1 MPSINI
7 RNFAIIA
14 HVDHGKSTLSDRLM
28 EFTGTVEK
36 RQMQEQI
43 LDSNPIERER
53 GVTIKLAPVTMEWK
67 NKTVDD
73 RRLNIVVEDRKS
85 KMENHL
91 PSILYPQPPSSIFNH
106 LSSHFI
112 LNLIDTPGHVD
123 FAYEVDRSLAACEGA
138 ILLIDATQGIQ
149 AQTLA
154 HAQRALNQNL
164 YLIPVINK
172 IDLSNANVPESL
184 IELNNAF
191 GFKEEEISLISAK
204 TGQGVENLIQRIITE
219 LPPPKGNHDFPLRG
233 LIFNSTYDQHLGVI
247 AFVRIVDGT
256 LETSEK
262 LSLLA
267 SGQNFLP
274 KEIGIFTPNRM
285 PTDRLET
292 GQVGY
297 IATGLKDIRRVKAG
311 DTVTDVNRKSL
322 IANRDIQPL
331 PGYQEPKPSL
341 YADLYP
347 DEGED
352 FKRFV
357 EGFEKLKLSDA
368 SLSSRQIFSQVLGPG
383 LQCGFLGLFHLEI
396 TRERLEKEFGLPTI
410 MTLPTVEYS
419 AQTSDGQTLTIKNA
433 NDFPDPS
440 RIIQVQEPMTKTLI
454 FTPQEYLGPLMQIA
468 ESRRGKYLNT
478 NFVGNRTQL
487 TYIIPLAELVNGMF
501 DEVKSA
507 SRGFATM
514 DYDIIGQEPVE
525 AVKLTILLNHEPAES
540 LSRIIVKS
548 KARAIGKQMVEKLKE
563 LMPSQQFAVPIQ
575 AAIGAE
581 IIARETKP
589 ALRKDVTAKL
599 YGGDQTRKDKLL
611 KKQKKGKKRLSKFGK
626 VRLESSIV
634 TSLFIS

>member
-1 MPSINI
+1 MNQI

-14 HVDHGKSTLSDRLM
+14 HVDHGKSTLSDRLL

-53 GVTIKLAPVTMEWK
+53 GVTISLAPVTMEYRAKEQRLK
-67 NKTVDD
+67 NKGQTNSSYS
-73 RRLNIVVEDRKS
+73 LI
-85 KMENHL
+85 
-91 PSILYPQPPSSIFNH
+91 PYPLT
-106 LSSHFI
+106 LSPADSEAYQ

-154 HAQRALNQNL
+154 HAQRALAQNL

-172 IDLSNANVPESL
+172 IDLANANVPEVL
-184 IELNNAF
+184 TELNNAF
-191 GFKEEEISLISAK
+191 GFKENEVSLISAK
-204 TGQGVENLIQRIITE
+204 TGQGIESLIQRIITE
-219 LPPPKGNHDFPLRG
+219 FPAPKGNHDFPLRG
-233 LIFNSTYDQHLGVI
+233 LIFNSIYDQHLGVI
-247 AFVRIVDGT
+247 AFVRIVDGKLT
-256 LETSEK
+256 AGEK
-262 LSLLA
+262 LSLMA
-267 SGQNFLP
+267 SRQNFLP
-274 KEIGIFTPNRM
+274 KEIGIFIPGRTQVE
-285 PTDRLET
+285 RLET

-297 IATGLKDIRRVKAG
+297 IATGLKDIRQVKAG
-311 DTVTDVNRKSL
+311 DTVTSIQNSVFSIQNL
-322 IANRDIQPL
+322 IPL

-419 AQTSDGQTLTIKNA
+419 AKTTDGQTLIIKNA

-440 RIIQVQEPMTKTLI
+440 RIIQVREPMTKTLI
-454 FTPQEYLGPLMQIA
+454 FAPQEYLGPLMQIA
-468 ESRRGKYLNT
+468 EGRRGKYLNT
-478 NFVGNRTQL
+478 GFVGNRAQL
-487 TYIIPLAELVNGMF
+487 TYIIPLAELVSGMF

-514 DYDIIGQEPVE
+514 DYDIIGLEPVE

-548 KARAIGKQMVEKLKE
+548 KAIQIGKQMVEKLKE
-563 LMPSQQFAVPIQ
+563 LIPSQQFAIPIQ

-589 ALRKDVTAKL
+589 SLRKDVTAKL

-611 KKQKKGKKRLSKFGK
+611 KKQKKGKKRLAQFGK

-634 TSLFIS
+634 TRLFIS

>member
-1 MPSINI
+1 
-7 RNFAIIA
+7 
-14 HVDHGKSTLSDRLM
+14 M

-53 GVTIKLAPVTMEWK
+53 GVTISLAPVTMIYRAK
-67 NKTVDD
+67 GQ
-73 RRLNIVVEDRKS
+73 RLKAKGQTN
-85 KMENHL
+85 
-91 PSILYPQPPSSIFNH
+91 
-106 LSSHFI
+106 SSHSLSPYPLALSPADNEVCQ

-138 ILLIDATQGIQ
+138 ILIIDATQGIQ

-154 HAQRALNQNL
+154 HAQRALSQNL

-172 IDLSNANVPESL
+172 IDLANANVPEVL
-184 IELNNAF
+184 TELNNAF
-191 GFKEEEISLISAK
+191 GFKESEVSLISAK
-204 TGQGVENLIQRIITE
+204 TGQGIEELINRVTAE
-219 LPPPKGNHDFPLRG
+219 LPAPKGNRDLPLRG
-233 LIFNSTYDQHLGVI
+233 LIFNSVYDQHLGVV
-247 AFVRIVDGT
+247 AFVRVVDGI
-256 LETSEK
+256 LESARK

-267 SGQNFLP
+267 SRQNFLP
-274 KEIGIFTPNRM
+274 KEIGIFTPKRTL
-285 PTDRLET
+285 TDKLET

-297 IATGLKDIRRVKAG
+297 IATGLKDIRQVKAG
-311 DTVTDVNRKSL
+311 DTVTDANRKSL
-322 IANRDIQPL
+322 IANRAIQPL

-347 DEGED
+347 DEGCD
-352 FKRFV
+352 FKRFL

-410 MTLPTVEYS
+410 MTLPTVEYC
-419 AQTSDGQTLTIKNA
+419 AKTTDGQTLIIKNA

-440 RIIQVQEPMTKTLI
+440 RILEVREPMTKTLI
-454 FTPQEYLGPLMQIA
+454 FTPQEYLGALMQIA
-468 ESRRGKYLNT
+468 ENRRGKYLNT
-478 NFVGNRTQL
+478 NFVGNRAQL
-487 TYIIPLAELVNGMF
+487 TYIIPLAELVSGMF

-514 DYDIIGQEPVE
+514 DYDITGLEPVE

-548 KARAIGKQMVEKLKE
+548 KATQIGKQMVEKLKE

-589 ALRKDVTAKL
+589 AMRKDVTAKL

-611 KKQKKGKKRLSKFGK
+611 KKQKKGKKRMAQFGK
-626 VRLESSIV
+626 VRLESNIV
-634 TSLFIS
+634 TRLFIS

>member
-1 MPSINI
+1 MQNI

-28 EFTGTVEK
+28 EFTGTIEK

-53 GVTIKLAPVTMEWK
+53 GVTISLAPVRMEITGYFEDGNWML
-67 NKTVDD
+67 D
-73 RRLNIVVEDRKS
+73 LEDRNFDTLNDQIIKTS
-85 KMENHL
+85 KTQNPISNL
-91 PSILYPQPPSSIFNH
+91 QLQK
-106 LSSHFI
+106 FI
-112 LNLIDTPGHVD
+112 LNLIDTPSHVD
-123 FAYEVDRSLAACEGA
+123 FAYEVDRSLAACDGA

-154 HAQRALNQNL
+154 HAQRALAQNL
-164 YLIPVINK
+164 YLIPLINK
-172 IDLSNANVPESL
+172 IDLSHANVPEVL
-184 IELNNAF
+184 TELNNAF
-191 GFKEEEISLISAK
+191 GFKENEVSLISAK

-219 LPPPKGNHDFPLRG
+219 LPAPKGNQNLPLRG

-247 AFVRIVDGT
+247 AFVRIVDGK
-256 LETSEK
+256 LAAGEK
-262 LSLLA
+262 LSLMA
-267 SGQNFLP
+267 SRQNFLP
-274 KEIGIFTPNRM
+274 KEIGIFTPNRTQ
-285 PTDRLET
+285 TDKLET

-297 IATGLKDIRRVKAG
+297 IATGLKDIRQVKAG
-311 DTVTDVNRKSL
+311 DTIAAIQNSVFRIQNL
-322 IANRDIQPL
+322 IPL

-419 AQTSDGQTLTIKNA
+419 AQTTDGQTLTIKNA

-440 RIIQVQEPMTKTLI
+440 RIVQVKEPMTKTMI
-454 FTPQEYLGPLMQIA
+454 FTPQEYLGSLMQIA

-478 NFVGNRTQL
+478 GFVGNRAQL
-487 TYIIPLAELVNGMF
+487 TYIIPLAELISGMF
-501 DEVKSA
+501 DEIKSA

-514 DYDIIGQEPVE
+514 DYDIIGLEPVE
-525 AVKLTILLNHEPAES
+525 AIKLTILLNHEPAES

-548 KARAIGKQMVEKLKE
+548 KAIQIGKQ
-563 LMPSQQFAVPIQ
+563 ID
-575 AAIGAE
+575 
-581 IIARETKP
+581 
-589 ALRKDVTAKL
+589 RKSV
-599 YGGDQTRKDKLL
+599 
-611 KKQKKGKKRLSKFGK
+611 
-626 VRLESSIV
+626 V
-634 TSLFIS
+634 

>member
-1 MPSINI
+1 VTSTNI

-36 RQMQEQI
+36 RLMQEQI

-53 GVTIKLAPVTMEWK
+53 GVTISLAPVTMKYQITNDELRMT
-67 NKTVDD
+67 NE
-73 RRLNIVVEDRKS
+73 NIHS
-85 KMENHL
+85 T
-91 PSILYPQPPSSIFNH
+91 FNIQH
-106 LSSHFI
+106 STFL

-154 HAQRALNQNL
+154 HAQRALSQNL

-172 IDLSNANVPESL
+172 IDLTNANVPEVL
-184 IELNNAF
+184 TELNNAF
-191 GFKEEEISLISAK
+191 GFKENEVSLISAK
-204 TGQGVENLIQRIITE
+204 TGLGVEDLVQRVITE
-219 LPPPKGNHDFPLRG
+219 LPAPKGNRDLPLRG

-256 LETSEK
+256 LAVGEK
-262 LSLLA
+262 LSLMA
-267 SGQNFLP
+267 SRQNFLP
-274 KEIGIFTPNRM
+274 KEIGIFTPKR
-285 PTDRLET
+285 TLTSKLET

-297 IATGLKDIRRVKAG
+297 IATGLKDIRQVKAG

-322 IANRDIQPL
+322 IVNRDIQPL
-331 PGYQEPKPSL
+331 PGYREPKPSL

-352 FKRFV
+352 FKRFL
-357 EGFEKLKLSDA
+357 EGFDKLKLSDA

-396 TRERLEKEFGLPTI
+396 TRERLEKEFGLSTI

-419 AQTSDGQTLTIKNA
+419 VQTTDGQTLIIKNA

-440 RIIQVQEPMTKTLI
+440 RIVEVREPMTKTLI

-468 ESRRGKYLNT
+468 ENRRGKYLNT
-478 NFVGNRTQL
+478 NFVGNRAQL
-487 TYIIPLAELVNGMF
+487 TYIIPLAELISGMF
-501 DEVKSA
+501 DEIKSA

-514 DYDIIGQEPVE
+514 DYDITGLEPVE
-525 AVKLTILLNHEPAES
+525 AIKLTILLNHEPAES

-548 KARAIGKQMVEKLKE
+548 KAIQIGKQMVEKLKE

-611 KKQKKGKKRLSKFGK
+611 KKQKKGKKRLAQFGK

-634 TSLFIS
+634 TSLFVS

>member
-1 MPSINI
+1 MTQI

-28 EFTGTVEK
+28 ELTGTVEK

-53 GVTIKLAPVTMEWK
+53 GVTISLAPVTMDYQLQA
-67 NKTVDD
+67 T
-73 RRLNIVVEDRKS
+73 S
-85 KMENHL
+85 
-91 PSILYPQPPSSIFNH
+91 YQ
-106 LSSHFI
+106 

-154 HAQRALNQNL
+154 HAQRALSQNL

-172 IDLSNANVPESL
+172 IDLTNANVPEVL
-184 IELNNAF
+184 TELNNAF
-191 GFKEEEISLISAK
+191 GFKEEEVSLISAK
-204 TGQGVENLIQRIITE
+204 TGQGVENLISRIVAE
-219 LPPPKGNHDFPLRG
+219 LPAPKGNQNLPLRG
-233 LIFNSTYDQHLGVI
+233 LIFNSIYDQHLGVVV
-247 AFVRIVDGT
+247 FVRVVDGV
-256 LETSEK
+256 LETSKK
-262 LSLLA
+262 LSLMA
-267 SGQNFLP
+267 SRQNFLP
-274 KEIGIFTPNRM
+274 KEIGIFTPKRTI
-285 PTDRLET
+285 TDKLET

-297 IATGLKDIRRVKAG
+297 IATGLKDIRQAKAG
-311 DTVTDVNRKSL
+311 DTVTVFPVSNSL
-322 IANRDIQPL
+322 VAL

-352 FKRFV
+352 FKRFL

-368 SLSSRQIFSQVLGPG
+368 SLSARQIFSQVLGPG

-396 TRERLEKEFGLPTI
+396 TRERLEKEFGLSTV

-419 AQTSDGQTLTIKNA
+419 AKTTDGQTLIIKNA

-440 RIIQVQEPMTKTLI
+440 RIIEVREPMAKTLI
-454 FTPQEYLGPLMQIA
+454 FAPQEYLGPLMQIA
-468 ESRRGKYLNT
+468 ENRRGKYLNT
-478 NFVGNRTQL
+478 NFVGNRAQL
-487 TYIIPLAELVNGMF
+487 TYIIPLAELVSGMF

-514 DYDIIGQEPVE
+514 DYDITGLEPVE

-548 KARAIGKQMVEKLKE
+548 KATQIGKQMVEKLKE

-575 AAIGAE
+575 AAVGAE

-589 ALRKDVTAKL
+589 ALRKDVIAKL

-611 KKQKKGKKRLSKFGK
+611 KKQKKGKKRLAQFGK
-626 VRLESSIV
+626 VHLESSIV
-634 TSLFIS
+634 TRLFIS

>member
-1 MPSINI
+1 MTSINI

-36 RQMQEQI
+36 RQMREQI

-53 GVTIKLAPVTMEWK
+53 GVTISLAPVTMKWK
-67 NKTVDD
+67 NKTIED

-85 KMENHL
+85 KIENRL
-91 PSILYPQPPSSIFNH
+91 PSILHPQPPSSTFNH
-106 LSSHFI
+106 LSSYFI

-154 HAQRALNQNL
+154 HAQRALAQKL

-172 IDLSNANVPESL
+172 IDLSNANVPEVL
-184 IELNNAF
+184 TELNNAF
-191 GFKEEEISLISAK
+191 GFKENEVSLISAK

-219 LPPPKGNHDFPLRG
+219 LPAPKGNQNLPLRG

-247 AFVRIVDGT
+247 AFVRIVDGE
-256 LETSEK
+256 LAASEK
-262 LSLLA
+262 LSLMA
-267 SGQNFLP
+267 FRQNFLP
-274 KEIGIFTPNRM
+274 KEIGIFTPKR
-285 PTDRLET
+285 TQIDRLET

-297 IATGLKDIRRVKAG
+297 IATGLKDIRKVKAG
-311 DTVTDVNRKSL
+311 DTITVFPILNSL
-322 IANRDIQPL
+322 VPL
-331 PGYQEPKPSL
+331 SGYREPKPSL

-352 FKRFV
+352 FKRFL

-419 AQTSDGQTLTIKNA
+419 AQTTDGQTLTIKNA

-440 RIIQVQEPMTKTLI
+440 RIVQVKEPMTKTMI
-454 FTPQEYLGPLMQIA
+454 FTPQEYLGSLMQIA

-478 NFVGNRTQL
+478 NFVGNRAQL
-487 TYIIPLAELVNGMF
+487 TYIIPLAELVSGMF

-514 DYDIIGQEPVE
+514 DYDIIGLEPVE

-548 KARAIGKQMVEKLKE
+548 KTTQIGKQMVEKLKE

-611 KKQKKGKKRLSKFGK
+611 KKQKKGKKRLAQFGR
-626 VRLESSIV
+626 VRLPSEILSHLL
-634 TSLFIS
+634 TG

>member
-1 MPSINI
+1 MSAANI

-53 GVTIKLAPVTMEWK
+53 GVTISLAPVTMEWK
-67 NKTVDD
+67 NKTIED

-85 KMENHL
+85 KIENRL
-91 PSILYPQPPSSIFNH
+91 PSILHPQPPSSIINH

-172 IDLSNANVPESL
+172 IDLSNANVPEVL
-184 IELNNAF
+184 TELNNAF
-191 GFKEEEISLISAK
+191 GFREAEISLISAK
-204 TGQGVENLIQRIITE
+204 TGQGVENLIRRIITE
-219 LPPPKGNHDFPLRG
+219 LPAPKGNQDLPLRG
-233 LIFNSTYDQHLGVI
+233 LIFNSTYDQHLGVV
-247 AFVRIVDGT
+247 AFVRIVDGVLT
-256 LETSEK
+256 TSEK
-262 LSLLA
+262 LSLMA
-267 SGQNFLP
+267 SRQNFLP
-274 KEIGIFTPNRM
+274 KEIGIFTPKRTL
-285 PTDRLET
+285 TDKLET

-297 IATGLKDIRRVKAG
+297 IATGLKDIHQVKAG
-311 DTVTDVNRKSL
+311 DTVAVFPVPNSL
-322 IANRDIQPL
+322 ISL

-352 FKRFV
+352 FKRFL

-368 SLSSRQIFSQVLGPG
+368 SLSERQIFSQVLGPG

-396 TRERLEKEFGLPTI
+396 TRERLEKEFRLPTI

-419 AQTSDGQTLTIKNA
+419 AKTTDGKTVIIKNA

-440 RIIQVQEPMTKTLI
+440 RIIQVKEPMTKTMI
-454 FTPQEYLGPLMQIA
+454 FTPQEYLGPLMQIS

-478 NFVGNRTQL
+478 NFVGNRAQL
-487 TYIIPLAELVNGMF
+487 TYVIPLAELVSGMF

-514 DYDIIGQEPVE
+514 DYDIIGLEPVE

-548 KARAIGKQMVEKLKE
+548 KAIQIGKQMVEKLKE

-575 AAIGAE
+575 AAVGAE

-611 KKQKKGKKRLSKFGK
+611 KKQKKGKKRMAQFGK
-626 VRLESSIV
+626 VRLESSII
-634 TSLFIS
+634 TRLFVS